1 VSPSGKEFPLSD
13 DIPDGTEDVVGVFT
27 ERIEAHFG
35 MGMDRLKTAVAVAPT
50 AHPDA
55 TDVVKWHGLLV
66 DSQVVLDRAED
77 NLLAA
82 LETQPS
88 EVDDPT
94 MGLAQ
99 RVNAAVTARDGR
111 ALVVRWLLDPGAA
124 GEKDLAAERL
134 ARLNRGARKGPAVQ
148 TCAPHRPAVAPAP
161 TSVPR
166 TGRAAL

>member
-1 VSPSGKEFPLSD
+1 MSD
-13 DIPDGTEDVVGVFT
+13 DISDGTEDVVGVLT

-35 MGMDRLKTAVAVAPT
+35 MGMDQLTAAVAVAPT
-50 AHPDA
+50 ANPDA

-66 DSQVVLDRAED
+66 DSQTVLNRAED
-77 NLLAA
+77 DLLAA

-111 ALVVRWLLDPGAA
+111 ALVVRWLLDPHAPGK
-124 GEKDLAAERL
+124 KDLAAERL

-148 TCAPHRPAVAPAP
+148 TSAPHRPAVVPA
-161 TSVPR
+161 SVPR
-166 TGRAAL
+166 TGRAVL